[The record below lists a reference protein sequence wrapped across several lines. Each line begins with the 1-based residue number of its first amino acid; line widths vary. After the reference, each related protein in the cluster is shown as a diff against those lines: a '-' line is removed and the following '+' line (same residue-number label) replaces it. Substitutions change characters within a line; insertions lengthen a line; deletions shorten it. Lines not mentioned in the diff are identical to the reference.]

1 MKQIVR
7 VSLPEFLKY
16 SAMIAG
22 IMLVV
27 FFLNSGLSMDLPEDR
42 SNYLIKYLFLG
53 WGWVSM
59 IVTTSY
65 LPIFARQ
72 ALTMGKTRRE
82 VLRALPALSAI
93 AAISQMA
100 ACFFVGFVMRMVWG
114 EQFQIEQVLGNLL
127 VLFIAA
133 GFSFALLGQL
143 MGVLGMRFGAKGI
156 WISMGTA
163 IFLFLSLVF
172 LFALVWSKQLL
183 LMVVFFTTAP
193 VWQIAAIAV
202 GAVLVFGV
210 LIQAA
215 SVALL
220 RNFSVK

>member
-16 SAMIAG
+16 SVMMAG

-27 FFLNSGLSMDLPEDR
+27 FLFNTGLSLDLPEDR
-42 SNYLIKYLFLG
+42 SNYLINYLFLG

-59 IVTTSY
+59 IITTSY

-82 VLRALPALSAI
+82 VLRSLPALSAI
-93 AAISQMA
+93 AALSQMA
-100 ACFFVGFVMRMVWG
+100 ACFFVGLVMRLVWG
-114 EQFQIEQVLGNLL
+114 EQFPLEQVLGNLL

-133 GFSFALLGQL
+133 GFAFALLGQL

-156 WISMGTA
+156 WISMGT
-163 IFLFLSLVF
+163 IIVLFLSLVLAFAF
-172 LFALVWSKQLL
+172 LWSQQLL
-183 LMVVFFTTAP
+183 ETVIFFTTGELWK
-193 VWQIAAIAV
+193 VIAVSV
-202 GAVLVFGV
+202 GAVVVLGV
-210 LIQAA
+210 VIQAA
-215 SVALL
+215 SIALL
-220 RNFSVK
+220 RKFSVK